1 MRLAGGTRLLSD
13 ARLMRRASR
22 GDQRAFAAIYERY
35 HQSLYR
41 FCLSILGGAEDAQDA
56 LQNTMVKA
64 LRSLPGEEREIQL
77 KPWLYRIA
85 HNESVEL
92 LRRRRPGV
100 EMDPELVAAAGEP
113 AETAAL
119 RERLRQLL
127 RDLSA
132 LPERQ
137 RAALAMRE
145 LAGVGFEQIGEAF
158 GTSAAVARQTV
169 YEARLS
175 LRQMEEGREMSC
187 EKVMWQLSEA
197 DGRVTRRR
205 DVQAHL
211 RVCRECREFRDSIA
225 ERERDLAALAPLP
238 AVASAGILHAL
249 LGGGQASASAG
260 LAGAAGA
267 GAGKVV
273 VSSAVVKS
281 VATVAVVATIGASA
295 ADRGG
300 LVDLGLPGGKG
311 GSETQ
316 GQVTP
321 GAGTADGGSSASYA
335 DDGSQ
340 IAGRHRVG
348 RSNATARETA
358 PGRDGKTP
366 SSNRG
371 QQTAAEHKA
380 DPGSQ
385 PRKAH
390 GHTRG
395 TSESAH
401 KGSGRS
407 RGAKTRSHGAAGHA
421 HSGSGKSH
429 KASAGNGASQGQAAP
444 NSGKQEKAPQPA
456 PAEPTISQPPEP
468 ESSGAGGGGGGR
480 TESSP

>member
-85 HNESVEL
+85 HNESIEL
-92 LRRRRPGV
+92 LRKRRPRV

-187 EKVMWQLSEA
+187 EKVMRKLSEA

-225 ERERDLAALAPLP
+225 GRERDLAALAPLP

-371 QQTAAEHKA
+371 QQTAADKA

-421 HSGSGKSH
+421 NSGSGKSH

-444 NSGKQEKAPQPA
+444 DSGKQEKAPQPA